1 MSTGED
7 MKADDS
13 AMVDDILNELNQNN
27 TNVPEN
33 PVPEIITPPNNTEN
47 ILNTNTPPERNINL
61 DIQEKKNDDFLEKNN
76 SKLDNILSLLKRP
89 IVVISLAFILFHP
102 ITTNLLNKYL
112 PTIFEKTISSNPQT
126 VRVACLSLILG
137 LIYLIIGYV
146 L

>member
-61 DIQEKKNDDFLEKNN
+61 DIQEKKK
-76 SKLDNILSLLKRP
+76 
-89 IVVISLAFILFHP
+89 
-102 ITTNLLNKYL
+102 
-112 PTIFEKTISSNPQT
+112 
-126 VRVACLSLILG
+126 
-137 LIYLIIGYV
+137 
-146 L
+146 